1 MTLRDIVERNARW
14 HANVPAYVCGQRS
27 ITHRALR
34 DEAARLASALY
45 ASGVRSQD
53 RIGLLLMNEL
63 EIGVGYA
70 AAEVFG
76 FIAATVNFRL
86 APPEMRYVILDSG
99 ISILIFEAEF
109 AGHSDAIRADLPDVR
124 RYVCVGETPDW
135 ATSWDDFLAEGAPG
149 DPPLPAP
156 RPEDIAYILYTSG
169 TTGQPKGCM
178 LDHAGECAKAATQG
192 ALLGLEGVDRSLLV
206 MPMFHMGAKSQ
217 ALCQHWVGGSVYLH
231 RSFEPQAVLRTV
243 HEERITLLHL
253 APMLIQAV
261 LEVPDRA
268 SFDTSCLRTII
279 YSAAAMSPTLLR
291 EALAVFGQVFIQMY
305 GQTEGVGTVLPK
317 SAHSLDEAAR
327 ERLGSVGYAFVG
339 TDLTIRDEENQP
351 LPAGEVGEIC
361 FRGPIIMRGYWNN
374 SAATLGTLAGGWLH
388 TGDMGRLDEDG
399 YLYLVDRKKDMI
411 VSGGEN
417 IYSRE
422 VEEAL
427 MTHPAVAAVA
437 VIGVPDAKWGETVCA
452 HVVLRAGPEAGTPVD
467 AATLV
472 AHAKT
477 QIASYKQ
484 PRHIVFADSLPA
496 LPSGKVNKVAL
507 REQHQEGRL
516 P

>member
-1 MTLRDIVERNARW
+1 MTLRDIVERNAHR
-14 HANVPAYVCGQRS
+14 HADVPAYVCGARS
-27 ITHRALR
+27 LTHRALR
-34 DEAARLASALY
+34 EEARRLASALH
-45 ASGVRSQD
+45 ANGARSQD
-53 RIGLLLMNEL
+53 RIGLLMMNER

-70 AAEVFG
+70 AAELFG
-76 FIAATVNFRL
+76 FIAAPVNFRL
-86 APPEMRYVILDSG
+86 APPEMRYVIMDSG

-109 AGHSDAIRADLPDVR
+109 AGHIDAIRADLTEVR
-124 RYVCVGETPDW
+124 RFVCIGEAPEW
-135 ATSWDDFLAEGAPG
+135 ATGWDHFLAEGAPG

-169 TTGQPKGCM
+169 TTGRPKGCM
-178 LDHAGECAKAATQG
+178 LDHAGECAKAFTQG
-192 ALLGLEGVDRSLLV
+192 SLLGLEGVDRSLLV

-217 ALCQHWVGGSVYLH
+217 ALCQHWVGGTVHLH
-231 RSFEPQAVLRTV
+231 RSFDAEAVLRAV
-243 HEERITLLHL
+243 HEQRITLLHL
-253 APMLIQAV
+253 APMLIQAL
-261 LEVPDRA
+261 LEVPGRER
-268 SFDTSCLRTII
+268 FDTSCLRTVI

-317 SAHSLDEAAR
+317 SAHRLDGDPQVA

-339 TDLTIRDEENQP
+339 TELTIRDEENEA
-351 LPAGEVGEIC
+351 LPPGAVGEIC
-361 FRGPIIMRGYWNN
+361 LRGSIIMRGYWNN
-374 SAATLGTLAGGWLH
+374 SAATLSALAGGWLH

-452 HVVLRAGPEAGTPVD
+452 HVVLRAGMAVD
-467 AATLV
+467 APALV
-472 AHAKT
+472 AHART

-507 REQHQEGRL
+507 RQQYRAVS
-516 P
+516 